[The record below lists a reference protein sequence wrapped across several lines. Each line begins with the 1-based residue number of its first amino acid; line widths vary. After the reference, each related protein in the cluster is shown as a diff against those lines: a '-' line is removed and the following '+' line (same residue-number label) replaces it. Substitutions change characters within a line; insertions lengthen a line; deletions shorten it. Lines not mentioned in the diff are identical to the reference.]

1 MGVGYGSRDTAFA
14 SVADLRRR
22 LEWRESELDA
32 FFHGGPVGMALFD
45 TELRHVRINE
55 KLASLNGHPVREHVG
70 CTLRQMVPEVAGAVE
85 PKLVQVLA
93 TGKPVLDEPVTRPV
107 ANPVFVEVSYVPVV
121 LNDRS
126 VRAVAAIVN
135 DVSEL
140 RRAQAAVAEQGRFEQ
155 LLAELAGR
163 LASVPATR
171 VDAAIREA
179 LETICNEFGLVRGSV
194 VRFSDDGG
202 ILEPTHEWGA
212 ETSAMGTRARE
223 AERQWLRT
231 VRADLLRDRP
241 AMSSGRRMSDPPAPE
256 GYGAPDSTTARRHCE
271 RAGLQGSLA
280 VPVSGR
286 GVRGAV
292 VFHSDEPVPVLS
304 DAGAARLTVVGQMIV
319 DALGAR
325 LAEEERQAA
334 IAHVRQVRES
344 MPPAPPPGRRDG
356 GDHDDP
362 VRLITTTEGLR
373 EVVRQVDAVASTDA
387 TVLLQG
393 ESGVGKE
400 LLAHVLHSR
409 SRRSKSPLVKVNCA
423 SVPRELFESHFFGH
437 VKGAFTGAHR
447 DRVGRFELA
456 NGGTLFLDEVGEIP
470 SEMQAKLLRVLQE
483 GELERVGDDRTR
495 RVDVRLVAATNR
507 DLEAEVRAGR
517 FRRDLYHRLNV
528 FPLVVPSLRERRD
541 DIIPLAQHFLHQH
554 ARDAGR
560 PAFALTPQ
568 QERLLL
574 DYDWP
579 GNVRELSNV
588 MQRAVILSP
597 EPPLRLEPALRP
609 QPVARTEASGR
620 AFLTEAEI
628 RDRERQ
634 NLVSAL
640 ESVGWRVSGPRGAA
654 ALLGM
659 APSTLRDRMK
669 SLGIR
674 RPR

>member
-1 MGVGYGSRDTAFA
+1 MTE
-14 SVADLRRR
+14 LRRR

-32 FFHGGPVGMALFD
+32 LFQGGPLGLALFD
-45 TELRHVRINE
+45 AELRHVRIND
-55 KLASLNGHPVREHVG
+55 KLASLNGHAVREHVG
-70 CTLRQMVPEVAGAVE
+70 CTLRQMVPEVAGSVE

-107 ANPVFVEVSYVPVV
+107 AEPVFAEVSYVPV
-121 LNDRS
+121 LLGDRT
-126 VRAVAAIVN
+126 VRGVAAIVN

-140 RRAQAAVAEQGRFEQ
+140 RRAQTAVAEQTRFERI
-155 LLAELAGR
+155 LAELAAR
-163 LASVPATR
+163 LASAPAAR
-171 VDAAIREA
+171 VDATIREA
-179 LETICNEFGLVRGSV
+179 LEVICNEFGLVRGSV
-194 VRFSDDGG
+194 VGFSDDGG

-212 ETSAMGTRARE
+212 GTKAMGTQARE
-223 AERQWLRT
+223 AERQWLRM
-231 VRADLLRDRP
+231 VRAELLRERP
-241 AMSSGRRMSDPPAPE
+241 AMSSGWRSSDAPVAEGHAPP
-256 GYGAPDSTTARRHCE
+256 SLSTARRHCE

-280 VPVSGR
+280 VPISGR

-292 VFHSDEPVPVLS
+292 VFHADEAVPVIS
-304 DAGAARLTVVGQMIV
+304 DAGSARLTVVAQMIL
-319 DALGAR
+319 DALAAR
-325 LAEEERQAA
+325 VAEEERQAA

-344 MPPAPPPGRRDG
+344 MPPAPPPRDG
-356 GDHDDP
+356 EDGDDP
-362 VRLITTTEGLR
+362 VRLVTTTEGLR
-373 EVVRQVDAVASTDA
+373 QVVRQVEAVASTDA
-387 TVLLQG
+387 TVLLHG

-409 SRRSKSPLVKVNCA
+409 SRRSGSSLVKVNCA

-456 NGGTLFLDEVGEIP
+456 HGGTLFLDEVGEIP
-470 SEMQAKLLRVLQE
+470 TEMQAKLLRVLQE

-495 RVDVRLVAATNR
+495 RVDVRLVVATNR
-507 DLEAEVRAGR
+507 DLDAEVRAGR

-528 FPLVVPSLRERRD
+528 FPLVVPPLRERRE
-541 DIIPLAQHFLHQH
+541 DIVPLARYFLDQH
-554 ARDAGR
+554 ARAAGR
-560 PAFALTPQ
+560 PTFTLTPAH
-568 QERLLL
+568 ERLLL

-588 MQRAVILSP
+588 VQRAVILSP
-597 EPPLRLEPALRP
+597 EPPLRLDLALKPA
-609 QPVARTEASGR
+609 PVVRTDASDR

-640 ESVGWRVSGPRGAA
+640 ESVGWRVSGRRGAA